1 MLKIDNA
8 VMGDYGAVVAIEMM
22 GVKLQAGTP
31 ALIQERIANQNDTF
45 LVARDDQ
52 RVVGLIIGAVS
63 KDEFIHDEEYQRVAE
78 NETTGGNQ
86 LVLGI
91 AQAANHGDQEL
102 SGKLL
107 AALEKVARAAGRETM
122 SLLSLEKDISFYEK
136 NGFQQAGVSDV
147 KQGGN
152 TWYNMVKKL

>member
-8 VMGDYGAVVAIEMM
+8 VMGDYGAIVAIEMM

-31 ALIQERIANQNDTF
+31 ALIQERIAKQNDTF

-52 RVVGLIIGAVS
+52 RVVGVIIGAVS
-63 KDEFIHDEEYQRVAE
+63 KDEFIHDEEYQRADE
-78 NETTGGNQ
+78 NEATGGNQ

-91 AQAANHGDQEL
+91 AQAVNYGDQEL
-102 SGKLL
+102 SSKLL
-107 AALEKVARAAGRETM
+107 DALEKVARAASRETM
-122 SLLSLEKDISFYEK
+122 SLLALEKDIPFYEK

>member
-8 VMGDYGAVVAIEMM
+8 VMGDYGAIVAIEMM

-31 ALIQERIANQNDTF
+31 AVIQERIAKQNDTF

-52 RVVGLIIGAVS
+52 RVVGVIIGAVS

-78 NETTGGNQ
+78 NEKTGGNQ

-91 AQAANHGDQEL
+91 AQAANHSDQEL
-102 SGKLL
+102 SNKLL
-107 AALEKVARAAGRETM
+107 AALEKVARAASRETM
-122 SLLSLEKDISFYEK
+122 SLLALEKDIPFYEK

>member
-91 AQAANHGDQEL
+91 AQAANYGDQEL